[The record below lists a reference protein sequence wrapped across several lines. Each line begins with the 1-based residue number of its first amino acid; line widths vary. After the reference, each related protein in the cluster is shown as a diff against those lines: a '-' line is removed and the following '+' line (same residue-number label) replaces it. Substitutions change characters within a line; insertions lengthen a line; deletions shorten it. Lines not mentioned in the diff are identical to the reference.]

1 MIRKYLMVLA
11 ALLSVTHV
19 PAQAYQKVAE
29 KASPGSAFSEKPGK
43 LSKTINISNFTEG
56 FESYTDFNIQFS
68 PWTLADADGS
78 QTWGIEGISFV
89 NQYAPMAFIVFNPS
103 ATTPAMTSPGIQPH
117 SGSKLAACF
126 AAKTPPNNDWLISPQ
141 LIAGINTSVSFW
153 VKSYS
158 SQYGLERFKV
168 GVSTTNTSPGSFTI
182 ISGTNYLTAPAD
194 AWEQKTFNLDAY
206 NGQTIYIGI
215 QCVSNDAF
223 VFMVDDFEFNTTISQ
238 NHTLSGMVTD
248 ATNGNPIQGA
258 QVSIAGLST
267 STDNEGNYIIN
278 NIPDGTLIANFSA
291 SQTTGSAPLN
301 VAFTDQSSENANSVS
316 CSKTGYITYTNN
328 QVIIPHEGSLNL
340 NISLSPVLS
349 AGNIRFVLNWGA
361 SPEDLDS
368 HLNTPDIEGQAHHV
382 YYDNE
387 GSATVAPYALLD
399 YDITTGFGP
408 ETMTIYQLY
417 PGVYQYYVYNYSET
431 PDIKTSQAVVQ
442 IYDQTGLLHTLQ
454 IPSTGS
460 GLYWYIC
467 DINGSNGLVTLRNV
481 IQANAPG
488 NLKFEIPEKEPKPT
502 IVGNISS
509 WLWNF
514 GDGSTSTEQNPNH
527 IFNNSGSY
535 TISLTVN
542 NGSDESYETKTDYI
556 QVSPQAIAENE
567 ISNNIKIFPVPA
579 MSYMQI
585 ESPEKIGLIHIS
597 DLGGIELF
605 RTLVNDFNYL
615 LNVENLPSG
624 IYFLI
629 IETSEGYAARK
640 FTIR

>member
-1 MIRKYLMVLA
+1 MIGRTIIFLA
-11 ALLSVTHV
+11 LILAFLHGTARSHQGVTGKSDSIYVH
-19 PAQAYQKVAE
+19 
-29 KASPGSAFSEKPGK
+29 SEKEPGY
-43 LSKTINISNFTEG
+43 SRTRNILNHTDG
-56 FESYTDFNIQFS
+56 FETYSDFSIQFS
-68 PWTLADADGS
+68 PWTLTDIDTS
-78 QTWGIEGISFV
+78 QTWGFEGISFN
-89 NQYAPMAFIVFNPS
+89 NQYARMSFIVFNPS
-103 ATTPAMTSPGIQPH
+103 ATNPAMTGLAIQPH

-141 LIAGINTSVSFW
+141 LIAGTNTSVSFW

-158 SQYGLERFKV
+158 SQYGLERYKV

-194 AWEQKTFNLDAY
+194 AWQQQTFNLNAY
-206 NGQTIYIGI
+206 DGQTIYIGI

-223 VFMVDDFEFNTTISQ
+223 VFMVDDFEFNTTLSQ
-238 NHTLSGMVTD
+238 NNSLSGQVTD
-248 ATNGNPIQGA
+248 ATNGNPIPGA

-267 STDNEGNYIIN
+267 TTDIDGNYIIN
-278 NIPDGTLIANFSA
+278 NIPEGTLIANFSA
-291 SQTTGSAPLN
+291 SQTTGSAPLS

-328 QVIIPHEGSLNL
+328 QVIIPNGGPLNL

-349 AGNIRFVLNWGA
+349 AGNMRFVLNWGA

-368 HLNTPDIEGQAHHV
+368 HLNTPVIEGQAHHV

-387 GSATVAPYALLD
+387 GSATLAPYALLD

-408 ETMTIYQLY
+408 ETMTIYQMY
-417 PGVYQYYVYNYSET
+417 PGVYQYYIFNYSES

-442 IYDQTGLLHTLQ
+442 IYGQSGLLHTLQ

-467 DINGSNGLVTLRNV
+467 DIDGSNGQVTLRNV
-481 IQANAPG
+481 IQENAPG
-488 NLKFEIPEKEPKPT
+488 NLRFEMPEKESKPASAK
-502 IVGNISS
+502 NITS

-514 GDGSTSTEQNPNH
+514 GDGSTSTEQNPTH
-527 IFNNSGSY
+527 IFNSSGSY

-542 NGSDESYETKTDYI
+542 NGSSESYETKTDYI

-567 ISNNIKIFPVPA
+567 LSNQINIYPVPA
-579 MSYMQI
+579 EYNMQI
-585 ESPEKIGLIHIS
+585 KSSVKIGLLRIT
-597 DLGGIELF
+597 DLAGIELF
-605 RTLVNDFNYL
+605 RTRVNDFNYL
-615 LNVENLPSG
+615 LNVESLNSG
-624 IYFLI
+624 IYFLL
-629 IETSEGYAARK
+629 IETSKGNAAKK